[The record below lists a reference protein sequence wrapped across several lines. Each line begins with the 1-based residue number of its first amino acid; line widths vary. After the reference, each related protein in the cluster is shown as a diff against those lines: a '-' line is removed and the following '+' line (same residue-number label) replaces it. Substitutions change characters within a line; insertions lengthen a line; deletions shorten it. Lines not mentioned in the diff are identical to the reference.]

1 MYISL
6 PDRRARKSPASS
18 GVPVTRVS
26 SVVITLGIV
35 SMLTDISSES
45 VASILPLYI
54 TGALGLSTI
63 AYGFIDGIYQGV
75 SAIVRIGGG
84 WASDRADQPK
94 WVAFGGYALS
104 AVAKVWLLFA
114 SGFAA
119 ITAVIAVD
127 RLGKGLRTA
136 PRDALITVSSDE
148 TNLGRSFGVHR
159 MLDTV
164 GAALGPLL
172 AFVILY
178 FLPTGYHLIFLVSL
192 ACATVGVILLG
203 LLVPG
208 RRPRRER
215 ALAGEPVRPFRWRTL
230 SDPRLRRLVLAA
242 GIFAVLTVG
251 DGFIYLVLQ
260 ARSPFAAVW
269 FPLLYVGTNVAFFV
283 FAVPFGRLA
292 DRFGRAKMFVLGHCA
307 LLAAYACAA
316 LPIGGAAITIV
327 CLVLLGAFYA
337 ATDGVLAALAGEFTP
352 KDSTASGIAMA
363 QTVVALGRL
372 LGSTGFGVL
381 WFAVGSQAAVTI
393 VGVALAVAIPAVL
406 VAMRPLV
413 SDRLRT

>member
-1 MYISL
+1 MATF
-6 PDRRARKSPASS
+6 DRHRTDLAALRARDRLRVLKPRQGADFSSNDYLGLANSPLLRAGVAAALAR
-18 GVPVTRVS
+18 GVPVGSGGSRLLRGNCDEHEALEYEAAMVF
-26 SVVITLGIV
+26 G
-35 SMLTDISSES
+35 SE
-45 VASILPLYI
+45 
-54 TGALGLSTI
+54 TAL
-63 AYGFIDGIYQGV
+63 F
-75 SAIVRIGGG
+75 
-84 WASDRADQPK
+84 
-94 WVAFGGYALS
+94 
-104 AVAKVWLLFA
+104 FA

-215 ALAGEPVRPFRWRTL
+215 ALAGEPVLPFRWRTL
-230 SDPRLRRLVLAA
+230 TDPRLRRLVLAA